1 MDFFLHIPKSAGTA
15 VRTLIAKNSK
25 TITPDQLLV
34 VYDNETSI
42 DSIDRDKYKIV
53 FGHFGMNF
61 IRKFKQPEDRIFTFL
76 RDPHDRLISF
86 YNYWIS
92 GQANSVGSEL
102 SKNMSIDEFLASDID
117 NIKEQVNNIQTWMY
131 AADYRIRERKRLENL
146 LNYEILAIAKNNLE
160 KFDFIGF
167 QDTFNDSM
175 IQLAPLVGIDP
186 SSLKLKKINETK
198 LKTLDKIDISKTKK
212 YISLDMH
219 IYEIAKKIS
228 KIK

>member
-1 MDFFLHIPKSAGTA
+1 
-15 VRTLIAKNSK
+15 
-25 TITPDQLLV
+25 
-34 VYDNETSI
+34 
-42 DSIDRDKYKIV
+42 
-53 FGHFGMNF
+53 
-61 IRKFKQPEDRIFTFL
+61 
-76 RDPHDRLISF
+76 
-86 YNYWIS
+86 
-92 GQANSVGSEL
+92 
-102 SKNMSIDEFLASDID
+102 MSIDEFLASDID